1 MKIIFNEKND
11 KNLSQIYLYNKG
23 RTPSVT
29 DIKFINRNLIIVA
42 HRYAYKLYLISID
55 NEKDSYEILD
65 TYKTIDEKNKVHFC
79 ESFEI
84 VYIPKGIE
92 KEEVYKLYL
101 IFFSNLF
108 WVFDVNIKTYKF
120 IFKKSVLLN
129 NQNTYHGIKIYN
141 HHLYLSPSNK
151 YTSNKSNNILEINL
165 DTYNQKY
172 LPLGAIQD
180 NYRLKDICFIN
191 DNMILLLIIYKTN
204 IGTNIK
210 NQITNGAFG
219 LFSFPN
225 FILLDKIEFNHI
237 HFDRVI
243 LDKNNHFYVT
253 TQDENSGKIYTGTI
267 DLVNQK
273 IILLKDFIVDD
284 FPHGLDI
291 YEDLFAYTSYDTNSV
306 NIEYLEK
313 YK

>member
-11 KNLSQIYLYNKG
+11 KNMAPIYLYDKG
-23 RTPSVT
+23 RIPSVT

-55 NEKDSYEILD
+55 NEKDTYQILD
-65 TYKTIDEKNKVHFC
+65 TYSTIDKNKKVHFC

-84 VYIPKGIE
+84 IYNQSKD
-92 KEEVYKLYL
+92 LYQL
-101 IFFSNLF
+101 CMIFFSNLL
-108 WVFDVNIKTYKF
+108 WIFDVNIKNYKF
-120 IFKKSVLLN
+120 IFKKSILLN

-141 HHLYLSPSNK
+141 HHLYLSPSNT
-151 YTSNKSNNILEINL
+151 YTSNKSNNVLEINL
-165 DTYNQKY
+165 VNYHQKY
-172 LPLGAIQD
+172 LPLGSIQD

-204 IGTNIK
+204 IGTVVK

-219 LFSFPN
+219 LFSFPE
-225 FILLDKIEFNHI
+225 FKLVDKIEFNHI

-243 LDKNNHFYVT
+243 SDKNNNFYVT
-253 TQDENSGKIYTGTI
+253 TQDENSGKIYKGAV
-267 DLVNQK
+267 DLLNKK
-273 IILLKDFIVDD
+273 IILLNHYIVDD

>member
-11 KNLSQIYLYNKG
+11 KNMAPIYLYDKG
-23 RTPSVT
+23 RVPSVT

-55 NEKDSYEILD
+55 NEKDSYQILD
-65 TYKTIDEKNKVHFC
+65 TYSTIDQNKKVHFC

-84 VYIPKGIE
+84 IYNQS
-92 KEEVYKLYL
+92 KELYQL
-101 IFFSNLF
+101 YMIFFSNLL
-108 WVFDVNIKTYKF
+108 WIFDVNIKNYKF
-120 IFKKSVLLN
+120 IFKKSILLN

-141 HHLYLSPSNK
+141 HHLYLSPSNI
-151 YTSNKSNNILEINL
+151 YTSNKSNNVLEINL
-165 DTYNQKY
+165 FNYHQKY
-172 LPLGAIQD
+172 LPLGSIQD

-204 IGTNIK
+204 IGTVIK

-219 LFSFPN
+219 LFSFPE
-225 FILLDKIEFNHI
+225 FKLVDKIEFKHI

-243 LDKNNHFYVT
+243 SDKNNNFYVT
-253 TQDENSGKIYTGTI
+253 TQDENSGKIYKGSV
-267 DLVNQK
+267 DLLNKK
-273 IILLKDFIVDD
+273 IILLNYYIVDD

-291 YEDLFAYTSYDTNSV
+291 YEDLFVYTSYDTHSV

>member
-1 MKIIFNEKND
+1 MKILFNEKND
-11 KNLSQIYLYNKG
+11 KNLPQIYLYNKG
-23 RTPSVT
+23 RFPSVT
-29 DIKFINRNLIIVA
+29 DVKFINRNLIIVA
-42 HRYAYKLYLISID
+42 HRYAYKLYLIKID

-65 TYKTIDEKNKVHFC
+65 TYSTIDEKNKVHFC

-84 VYIPKGIE
+84 EYIPKGRE
-92 KEEVYKLYL
+92 KEDVYKLYL

-108 WVFDVNIKTYKF
+108 WIFDVNIKNYKF

-141 HHLYLSPSNK
+141 NHLYLSPSNML
-151 YTSNKSNNILEINL
+151 TSNKSNNVLEIDL
-165 DTYNQKY
+165 KSYTKKY
-172 LPLGAIQD
+172 LPLGSIQD

-191 DNMILLLIIYKTN
+191 NQYILLLIIYKTN
-204 IGTNIK
+204 IQFSK
-210 NQITNGAFG
+210 ANQITSGAFA
-219 LFSFPN
+219 LCTFPE
-225 FILLDKIEFNHI
+225 FKLIDKIEFKHI

-243 LDKNNHFYVT
+243 LDKNNNFYVT
-253 TQDENSGKIYTGTI
+253 TQDENSGKIYKGVI
-267 DLVNQK
+267 DLVHQK
-273 IILLKDFIVDD
+273 IILLNTYIVDD

-291 YEDLFAYTSYDTNSV
+291 YEDLFAYTSYDSNSV